1 MDLHNAAA
9 LLTTHAQHAYT
20 LQREAGAALTR
31 GIQGNPRRLAR
42 LAHRAER
49 AAELAVLWD
58 GVLYEAHATDQRDHF
73 PLADPA
79 RIVAAARTLRTLT
92 RDGITRAYDLTCYDP
107 TCPEFR
113 ASAPESP
120 ARHWAARLFLLHTNI
135 VDHLPGASTAPAVL
149 AELHAQL
156 TDPSSGV
163 PLSAGTTAALELVTA
178 LRERLDGAPVAARDI
193 PACAGE
199 ILIRALELA
208 AFQGCSLTSA
218 PGPGSTAVLVPLVEG
233 WRILVDD
240 GGSAEH
246 TPEDH
251 GSSRGSGGWTAHLY
265 GPDGEA
271 VDVVRHPS
279 PDTADDCLA
288 DSAACAR
295 QLSQWRAENQAKG
308 PVQD

>member
-20 LQREAGAALTR
+20 LQREAGAALARNTQSDPLR
-31 GIQGNPRRLAR
+31 IAR

-49 AAELAVLWD
+49 AAELTVLWD
-58 GVLYEAHATDQRDHF
+58 GVLREAHATDQRDLF

-92 RDGITRAYDLTCYDP
+92 RDGITRAYDLTCQQAPD
-107 TCPEFR
+107 TT
-113 ASAPESP
+113 PESP

-156 TDPSSGV
+156 TDGPSAIR
-163 PLSAGTTAALELVTA
+163 PSAATTAALELVTT
-178 LRERLDGAPVAARDI
+178 LRERLDAPPVAARDI
-193 PACAGE
+193 PASAGE

-218 PGPGSTAVLVPLVEG
+218 PGPGNTAVLVPLVEG
-233 WRILVDD
+233 WRIQIDD

-246 TPEDH
+246 APEDH
-251 GSSRGSGGWTAHLY
+251 GSRGGGWTAHLY
-265 GPDGEA
+265 DPEGEA
-271 VDVVRHPS
+271 IDTVRHPS
-279 PDTADDCLA
+279 CETAGDCLT
-288 DSAACAR
+288 DSAACVR
-295 QLSQWRAENQAKG
+295 QLTQWRAENQGKG